1 MNNRIVNAKSLAEVL
16 GITEQYVNKLAKIG
30 VLEKHGRGKF
40 PLESN
45 ITKFVEYQKA
55 SEGPKTQNWKESYWQ
70 EKAKHER
77 ALRQIAEIK
86 VGEAQ
91 GKLHEASR
99 IEHVMTN
106 MLITFRNKLLGV
118 PYKIANVLVG
128 VETADEALQALRKE
142 MCEALDELK
151 SYDPT
156 MFAGQEEALD

>member
-1 MNNRIVNAKSLAEVL
+1 ME
-16 GITEQYVNKLAKIG
+16 GI
-30 VLEKHGRGKF
+30 H
-40 PLESN
+40 
-45 ITKFVEYQKA
+45 
-55 SEGPKTQNWKESYWQ
+55 WQ

-151 SYDPT
+151 SYDTT